1 MNTLINQLLL
11 FDHLNQQQISL
22 INRLTKQVHLHKG
35 EYLAEP
41 GHTISFLAFVNSGV
55 LRYNYYNREAENIT
69 TVLIG
74 EGNFVS
80 SSIPIYPPIIQFYY
94 LEAMTACDLSVIER
108 SGMQELSATVSN
120 WDTIARR
127 VAQRAAEERQIR
139 IIPYV
144 QDGDPDNAAANYL
157 EKFANLGKHLKVEQ
171 VSPYIMLHLDNIKD
185 GK

>member
-22 INRLTKQVHLHKG
+22 INRLTKQVHFQKG

-69 TVLIG
+69 SALIG

-80 SSIPIYPPIIQFYY
+80 SSMPIYPPIIQSYY
-94 LEAMTACDLSVIER
+94 LQAMTACDLSVIEK
-108 SGMQELSATVSN
+108 SGIQELSATVSN
-120 WDTIARR
+120 WNSIALRA
-127 VAQRAAEERQIR
+127 AQRATAERQSR
-139 IIPYV
+139 ILPYM
-144 QDGDPDNAAANYL
+144 QDGDPYIAVANYL
-157 EKFANLGKHLKVEQ
+157 ERFANLGKHLKEEQ
-171 VSPYIMLHLDNIKD
+171 VVPYIMLHLEKIKD